1 MKRNYIAFI
10 VCALLVSA
18 GCSDSSRERL
28 MKSADEINAAS
39 PMNLGNGI
47 WMDSAEYEGDNFT
60 IVYKSDE
67 EYANVK
73 SIEKASKASKNF
85 MATYLTSLEGKALY
99 NALNAA
105 GANLT
110 MLYVGKQ
117 SNDTAKI
124 VFTSADLKSM
134 EADAG
139 REKSDLEQLNDIVA
153 MTVAQCP
160 VTIDGDDFV
169 MTDVIIDENN
179 MTFYYRVNPEKYD
192 FSDDTLS
199 YRDLLYKGLEAELS
213 APANAMQLR
222 LMKKLGVGVKYVIDS
237 GDDSALLIFQISSDE
252 VKSIH

>member
-117 SNDTAKI
+117 SNDTARI

-160 VTIDGDDFV
+160 VT
-169 MTDVIIDENN
+169 IDENN